1 MNLKY
6 SFEIVDIG
14 NEIVAVPIED
24 SAVKMHAV
32 LKFNRTGRE
41 VFALMQEPTTE
52 EAIVNTLA
60 EKYPNQLESMT
71 TYVHTFVQHFRDWGL
86 IEE

>member
-1 MNLKY
+1 MRLKH
-6 SFEIVDIG
+6 SFEIVDVG
-14 NEIVAVPIED
+14 DEIIAVPVGD
-24 SAVKMHAV
+24 SAAKMHAV
-32 LKFNRTGRE
+32 LKFNKTGRE

-52 EAIVNTLA
+52 KEIVNTLS
-60 EKYPNQLESMT
+60 EKYPNQLESLT